1 MKENGWP
8 DKPYGIRNNF
18 NFNFYTLYLL
28 VASYLYLYIWETI
41 ENLFGN
47 QDRADNPLAEADN
60 HDLQLVLFDHQL
72 PLIEENPGG
81 GALVAR
87 ENSNTNNDVLFGGL
101 DNGNVDLLAILT
113 GDQANIRAI
122 VFNPGFIVVQNIYD
136 QIPHT
141 PVNPEISLL
150 LHYLEMIN
158 RYENARVSEQVV
170 VYDPNIQA
178 DNAQAFVGQENING
192 EGRAPAGTLAEL
204 FENDPEGAL
213 AFIVHVL
220 DAIEE
225 EKEGDSEDVITTE
238 VEVNNP
244 EAVIGNPPLL
254 LLTNGNTTFNEA
266 IGSSST
272 PEPEL

>member
-1 MKENGWP
+1 MKGNGWP

-18 NFNFYTLYLL
+18 DFNFYTLYLL
-28 VASYLYLYIWETI
+28 VASYLYLYIRETI

-47 QDRADNPLAEADN
+47 QDRGDNPPVEADN
-60 HDLQLVLFDHQL
+60 HDLQLVLFDHQP

-81 GALVAR
+81 RALVER
-87 ENSNTNNDVLFGGL
+87 EDSNTNNDVLFGGL
-101 DNGNVDLLAILT
+101 DNGNVDLLAIFT
-113 GDQANIRAI
+113 GDQVNIRAI
-122 VFNPGFIVVQNIYD
+122 VVNPGFIVVQNIYD
-136 QIPHT
+136 QIPRT
-141 PVNPEISLL
+141 PVNPEISQL

-158 RYENARVSEQVV
+158 RYEHAIVSEQVV

-178 DNAQAFVGQENING
+178 YNAQVFVGQENINR
-192 EGRAPAGTLAEL
+192 EGRDRAGTLAEL
-204 FENDPEGAL
+204 FVNDPEGAL

-220 DAIEE
+220 DTIEE
-225 EKEGDSEDVITTE
+225 VKEGDPEATE

-244 EAVIGNPPLL
+244 EAVVDNPTLL
-254 LLTNGNTTFNEA
+254 LLTYDETFSEA